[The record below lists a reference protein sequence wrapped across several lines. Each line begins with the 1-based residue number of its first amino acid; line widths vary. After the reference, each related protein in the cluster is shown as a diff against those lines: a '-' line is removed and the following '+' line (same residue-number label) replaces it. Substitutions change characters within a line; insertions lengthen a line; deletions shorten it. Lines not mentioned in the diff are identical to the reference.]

1 MTALVFGS
9 NGQIGQALGALLDD
23 AVLLSRDE
31 ADFSRPN
38 TLPAVVEAINPSVI
52 FNAVAYTAVDKAEE
66 EEALATVINADAPG
80 ALAAIAAKR
89 GIPFVHYSTDYV
101 FDGAGD
107 TPRNETAK
115 TFPLSAYGRSKL
127 AGEKAVEAAGGHYLI
142 FRTSWVYDAF
152 GKNFL
157 KTMLRLGA
165 EREQLRVVADQI
177 GAPSYAPHLAAATL
191 QALENAQAQAA
202 FPSGIYHMC
211 NAGEVSWHGFAEAI
225 FEEARKCGMEL
236 RVESVE
242 PIPTSA
248 YPTAATRP
256 LNSRLDCSKL
266 RDTLGVT
273 LPDWREGLK
282 DALEI
287 LCSPC

>member
-1 MTALVFGS
+1 MSVLVFGS
-9 NGQIGQALGALLDD
+9 TGQIGQALSALLDD
-23 AVLLSRDE
+23 AVVLGRTE
-31 ADFSRPN
+31 ADFSKPDSLAAIVEDIRPE
-38 TLPAVVEAINPSVI
+38 AVINAI
-52 FNAVAYTAVDKAEE
+52 AYTQVDKAEE
-66 EEALATVINADAPG
+66 EEALATLINGDAPG
-80 ALAAIAAKR
+80 VLARVSAKLN
-89 GIPFVHYSTDYV
+89 IPFAHYSTDYV
-101 FDGAGD
+101 YDGSGD
-107 TPRNETAK
+107 KPRNETTPTA
-115 TFPLSAYGRSKL
+115 PLSAYGRSKL
-127 AGEKAVEAAGGHYLI
+127 AGEKAVEAAGGQYLI

-191 QALENAQAQAA
+191 QAMAKPD
-202 FPSGIYHMC
+202 FTPGIYHMC
-211 NAGEVSWHGFAEAI
+211 NAGETSWHGFAEEI
-225 FEEARKCGMEL
+225 FKEAKAHGMEMK
-236 RVESVE
+236 VQSVE
-242 PIPTSA
+242 PIPSSA

-266 RDTLGVT
+266 KDTLGVT

-282 DALEI
+282 DAMEI